1 VQRHEDETI
10 VQRLDTLIRLVSIA
24 LVENKKQKEQIR
36 LLTLA
41 GIGPSRI
48 AVILGTTAN
57 SVKVAISNLRKVGQL
72 PGANH
77 AH

>member
-1 VQRHEDETI
+1 MQRHEDETI
-10 VQRLDTLIRLVSIA
+10 QRLDTLIRLVSIA

>member
-10 VQRLDTLIRLVSIA
+10 VQKLDTLIRLVSIA
-24 LVENKKQKEQIR
+24 LVENKKQKDQVR

-48 AVILGTTAN
+48 AIILGTTAN

-72 PGANH
+72 PGGNH

>member
-1 VQRHEDETI
+1 MQPHEDETI

-24 LVENKKQKEQIR
+24 LVENKKQKDQIR

-48 AVILGTTAN
+48 AGILGTTAN

-72 PGANH
+72 PGASH